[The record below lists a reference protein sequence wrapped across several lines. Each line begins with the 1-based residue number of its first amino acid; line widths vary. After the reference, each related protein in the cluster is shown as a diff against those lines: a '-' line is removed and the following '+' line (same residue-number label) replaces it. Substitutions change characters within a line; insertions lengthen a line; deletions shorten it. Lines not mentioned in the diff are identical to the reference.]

1 MRYAHISIQ
10 IIHDFSLNLPG
21 MTHELKTSSV
31 VAHFLSQEVD
41 RKVMVRTVTTATQT
55 GGSFWCQGS
64 AMSSDLF
71 FACFSHPKYEP
82 EYPELVFMKSWR
94 VFGLMINGIICSG
107 FRHCGIQG
115 SSWPGEECDSEC
127 SIPRERLLQHRW
139 SVSGPSSLGIRTEK
153 ISEETPGA
161 VWNAWAESHVVSIE
175 LLKKKV

>member
-1 MRYAHISIQ
+1 MTHPWVEDQFGGCS
-10 IIHDFSLNLPG
+10 FSLCPRRWIERSWSPWQ
-21 MTHELKTSSV
+21 HRQ
-31 VAHFLSQEVD
+31 ADHFDVCSKDQQWVL
-41 RKVMVRTVTTATQT
+41 T
-55 GGSFWCQGS
+55 
-64 AMSSDLF
+64 F
-71 FACFSHPKYEP
+71 FLHVFLMYPKYEP
-82 EYPELVFMKSWR
+82 EYSELVFMKSWR

-161 VWNAWAESHVVSIE
+161 VWNAWAESHVVSNE
-175 LLKKKV
+175 LLQKKV

>member
-1 MRYAHISIQ
+1 MIFLLISLEW
-10 IIHDFSLNLPG
+10 HMNWRPVRSLLIFCPRRWIERSWSERSPWQ
-21 MTHELKTSSV
+21 H
-31 VAHFLSQEVD
+31 
-41 RKVMVRTVTTATQT
+41 T

>member
-1 MRYAHISIQ
+1 MSWRPVRWLLI
-10 IIHDFSLNLPG
+10 FF
-21 MTHELKTSSV
+21 V
-31 VAHFLSQEVD
+31 SQEVD
-41 RKVMVRTVTTATQT
+41 RKVMVTMATQT
-55 GGSFWCQGS
+55 GGSFWCLQQGS

-71 FACFSHPKYEP
+71 LHVFLMYPKYEP
-82 EYPELVFMKSWR
+82 EYSELVFMKSWR
-94 VFGLMINGIICSG
+94 VFGLMINGIICFG

-161 VWNAWAESHVVSIE
+161 VWNAWAESHVVSNE
-175 LLKKKV
+175 LLQKKV

>member
-1 MRYAHISIQ
+1 MSWPVR
-10 IIHDFSLNLPG
+10 SLLIFCPRRWIERSWSERSPRQ
-21 MTHELKTSSV
+21 HRQ
-31 VAHFLSQEVD
+31 ADHFDVKDQQWVL
-41 RKVMVRTVTTATQT
+41 T
-55 GGSFWCQGS
+55 
-64 AMSSDLF
+64 F
-71 FACFSHPKYEP
+71 FLHVFLMYPKYEL